1 MRSTVKNSLGR
12 LFGVAF
18 AIMCLTAC
26 TSPKPQEQ
34 TSSPEVVQ
42 TQAVSPEVED
52 TQTPE
57 ATQAPEE
64 TDGESTL
71 SVGSE
76 DTDIPNEDVEFGD

>member
-1 MRSTVKNSLGR
+1 MQFVLWFGMLCTVL
-12 LFGVAF
+12 
-18 AIMCLTAC
+18 CLTAC

-64 TDGESTL
+64 NDGESTPT
-71 SVGSE
+71 VGVE